1 MTYSSTDNNQNQTGT
16 NPYQIVVRLNYAAL
30 EQNYQPHHIEEFK
43 ASALDPELVLLN
55 ITNLEGDLAVSALL
69 WGLEPTNRTNTGI
82 ARERF
87 TRPLQ
92 HIRQGGLAFYGVDPL
107 TGERTECLS
116 FKPDRP
122 LSPDRKYENPRQI
135 SPQAIY
141 PAVTYRIWQ
150 MVSDRFNIPLP
161 SDITLNNPASFA
173 AGFWLWAIANNL
185 PLIITEGLKKAL
197 SAISQGFPAVALTGL
212 WNWTDSIKDENGKTK
227 QHRLIDT
234 LTAIATPERVI
245 HIALDRDK
253 KAATNRAVIQSRSA
267 LAKCL
272 IDRQCSPFSIP
283 WDADY
288 KGLDDLIAECGVEAL
303 ELAITNSET
312 LTGEPPN
319 FKQKPSPNS
328 IAEKIAKELVG
339 KVLYDVSGKMWRV
352 YTAGVWEEKTLEE
365 IERYFYERVCLDVPD
380 NIPSYIDNVIR
391 VAKWKLL
398 IPKWEEVSG
407 VEYIPFKNGVWDVL
421 NHKLLPH
428 SPDFLLTWK
437 LPRDY
442 PSVFGLEYRSIDN
455 FLNQVTKS
463 NQQLKNILIAAANAV
478 LLGRCDL
485 QKAIYLV
492 GNGGNGKGSFLRLLE
507 MLVGDMNTHSTTLH
521 DLCDNQFEIA
531 NIYKKRLIICPD
543 EDKRFGG
550 LSRFKSITGGDS
562 IRGEKKGKDA
572 FKFRYEGMVA
582 IASNDPI
589 FLGDSSY
596 GLSRRLITI
605 PFKYQVLDDER
616 RNLEAEFTADLPAF
630 TSYLLSLDRD
640 WVKSI
645 LMGSN
650 KVASVRETEWDM
662 TTRTDSI
669 AGFYDDSLIFDP
681 TAKTSTS
688 LMYKAYQDYCK
699 ESGLSAKSIHKFTPE
714 LIELCSIKLGLK
726 VEGHRSN
733 KGRSI
738 IGLRFRSESDAAWCA
753 FRVGEPDGRASAYA
767 GSDAL
772 KTEVSP
778 PSNPIAEQGVLFVS
792 FSKIDDRNE
801 SNETKVPDKNSAKIE
816 EIPTALEEKSRA
828 TDINVTASSETELC
842 CFSGS
847 YYEQHQ
853 VAPTPTDDEVLPKGT
868 KVQCERIDKE
878 GVVYASRRKEFNKP
892 NGTTEVVLQYYI
904 DFGSEDYRWLD
915 WDLVVEV

>member
-1 MTYSSTDNNQNQTGT
+1 MTYSSTDNNQNQTT
-16 NPYQIVVRLNYAAL
+16 TKPYQIVDRLNYAAL

-92 HIRQGGLAFYGVDPL
+92 HVRQGGLAFYGVDPL

-122 LSPDRKYENPRQI
+122 LSPDRKYENPRQV

-185 PLIITEGLKKAL
+185 PLIITEGVKKAL

-227 QHRLIDT
+227 QHRLIET
-234 LTAIATPERVI
+234 LTPVATPDRII

-272 IDRQCSPFSIP
+272 IDAQSHPYSIV
-283 WDADY
+283 WDAEH
-288 KGLDDLIAECGVEAL
+288 KGLDDLISNCGVEGL
-303 ELAITNSET
+303 ELAITQQER
-312 LTGEPPN
+312 LTGEVPN
-319 FKQKPSPNS
+319 FKKKPAPN
-328 IAEKIAKELVG
+328 ILAEKIAKELTG
-339 KVLYDVSGKMWRV
+339 KLLYDSQGKMWRF
-352 YTAGVWEEKTLEE
+352 YTEGVWEEKSWDEV
-365 IERYFYERVCLDVPD
+365 ERYFYERICLDVPELL
-380 NIPSYIDNVIR
+380 PSYVENVMRI
-391 VAKWKLL
+391 AKWKLL
-398 IPKWEEVSG
+398 QPKWEEVSG
-407 VEYIPFKNGVWDVL
+407 VNYIPFSNGVWDVAA
-421 NHKLLPH
+421 HKLLPH

-437 LPRDY
+437 LPREY

-455 FLNQVTKS
+455 FLNQVTKN

-605 PFKYQVLDDER
+605 PFKYQVPIDER
-616 RNLEAEFTADLPAF
+616 RDLEAEFTADLPAF

-650 KVASVRETEWDM
+650 RVAEVRETEWDM

-669 AGFYDDSLIFDP
+669 AGFYDDALIFDP

-738 IGLRFRSESDAAWCA
+738 LGLRFRSEGDAY
-753 FRVGEPDGRASAYA
+753 V

-772 KTEVSP
+772 KTEVSQP
-778 PSNPIAEQGVLFVS
+778 FNPIAEQGVLFVS
-792 FSKIDDRNE
+792 LSKIDDRNK
-801 SNETKVPDKNSAKIE
+801 SNETKVPDKNPAKIE
-816 EIPTALEEKSRA
+816 EIPTALEVKSGA
-828 TDINVTASSETELC
+828 TDTNVIASSETELC
-842 CFSGS
+842 CSSGS

-853 VAPTPTDDEVLPKGT
+853 VALPTPTDDEVLPKGT

-878 GVVYASRRKEFNKP
+878 GVVYASRRKEFKKP

-904 DFGSEDYRWLD
+904 DLGSEDYRWLD
-915 WDLVVEV
+915 WDLVVGV

>member
-1 MTYSSTDNNQNQTGT
+1 MTYTLNDNNKNQTAT
-16 NPYQIVVRLNYAAL
+16 NSYRIVDALNYASL
-30 EQNYQPHHIEEFK
+30 EQNYQLHQIEEFK

-55 ITNLEGDLAVSALL
+55 ITNLEGDRAVSALL
-69 WGLEPTNRTNTGI
+69 WGLNPQDRTNPGI

-92 HIRQGGLAFYGVDPL
+92 HVRQGGLAFYGVDPL
-107 TGERTECLS
+107 SGERTECLS

-122 LSPDRKYENPRQI
+122 LSPDRKYENPRQV
-135 SPQAIY
+135 SPQAVY

-161 SDITLNNPASFA
+161 SDITLNNPASEA
-173 AGFWLWAIANNL
+173 PGFWLWAIENNIPTL
-185 PLIITEGLKKAL
+185 ITEGVKKAL
-197 SAISQGFPAVALTGL
+197 SAMSQGFPAVAITGL
-212 WNWTDSIKDENGKTK
+212 WNWTYSIKDENGKTK

-234 LTAIATPERVI
+234 LQPIATPERVI

-272 IDRQCSPFSIP
+272 VDRQCSPFSIP

-288 KGLDDLIAECGVEAL
+288 KGLDDLIAACGVEAL
-303 ELAITNSET
+303 ELAIINREL

-365 IERYFYERVCLDVPD
+365 IERYFYERICLDVPD

-407 VEYIPFKNGVWDVL
+407 VEYIPFKNGVWDVN
-421 NHKLLPH
+421 NHQLLPH

-455 FLNQVTKS
+455 FLNEVTKN

-605 PFKYQVLDDER
+605 PFKYQVPIHER
-616 RNLEAEFTADLPAF
+616 RDLEAEFTADLPAF

-650 KVASVRETEWDM
+650 KVAEVRETEWDM

-669 AGFYDDSLIFDP
+669 AGFYDDALIFDP

-714 LIELCSIKLGLK
+714 LIELCGIKLGLAVK
-726 VEGHRSN
+726 GHRSN

-738 IGLRFRSESDAAWCA
+738 MGLRFRTEGD
-753 FRVGEPDGRASAYA
+753 VYV
-767 GSDAL
+767 GSDGL
-772 KTEVSP
+772 KNDVSQPLNSVLEPEVMVVSVVDTYNQNRIDKEEEKQMNVFEVPQMMKELKAEEEASGISSTNSSSTELESFIP
-778 PSNPIAEQGVLFVS
+778 PVTKQHPIAQPS
-792 FSKIDDRNE
+792 PND
-801 SNETKVPDKNSAKIE
+801 A
-816 EIPTALEEKSRA
+816 EI
-828 TDINVTASSETELC
+828 
-842 CFSGS
+842 
-847 YYEQHQ
+847 
-853 VAPTPTDDEVLPKGT
+853 LPKGT
-868 KVQCERIDKE
+868 KVHCERIEQD
-878 GVVYASRRKEFNKP
+878 GVVYSSRRKEFKKP
-892 NGTTEVVLQYYI
+892 NGTTEVVLQYYV
-904 DFGSEDYRWLD
+904 DLGGEVYKWCD
-915 WDLVVEV
+915 WDLVVAIGGLGGDRCGGE

>member
-1 MTYSSTDNNQNQTGT
+1 MTDSSTDNNQNQTGA
-16 NPYQIVVRLNYAAL
+16 NFYRIVDRISYADL
-30 EQNYQPHHIEEFK
+30 EQNYQPHQIEEFK

-55 ITNLEGDLAVSALL
+55 IANLEGDLAVSALL
-69 WGLEPTNRTNTGI
+69 WGLSHTDRTNTGV

-92 HIRQGGLAFYGVDPL
+92 HVRQGGLAFYGVNPL

-122 LSPDRKYENPRQI
+122 LSPDRKYENPRQV
-135 SPQAIY
+135 SPIAIY

-161 SDITLNNPASFA
+161 VDITLNNPASLA
-173 AGFWLWAIANNL
+173 AGFWLWAIEHNL
-185 PLIITEGLKKAL
+185 PTIITEGVKKAL

-227 QHRLIDT
+227 QHRLIET
-234 LTAIATPERVI
+234 LIPIATPERVI

-272 IDRQCSPFSIP
+272 IDAQCHPYSVV
-283 WDADY
+283 WDAEH
-288 KGLDDLIAECGVEAL
+288 KGLDDLIASCGVSAL
-303 ELAITNSET
+303 ELAIEQKER
-312 LTGEPPN
+312 LTGEVPN
-319 FKQKPSPNS
+319 FKKKPAPN
-328 IAEKIAKELVG
+328 ILAEKIAKELTG
-339 KVLYDVSGKMWRV
+339 KLLYDSQGKMWRF
-352 YTAGVWEEKTLEE
+352 YTYGVWEEKSWDE
-365 IERYFYERVCLDVPD
+365 IERYFYERICLDVPELL
-380 NIPSYIDNVIR
+380 PSYVENVMRI
-391 VAKWKLL
+391 AKWKLL
-398 IPKWEEVSG
+398 QPKWEEVSG
-407 VEYIPFKNGVWDVL
+407 VNYIPFANGVWDVA

-437 LPRDY
+437 LPREY
-442 PSVFGLEYRSIDN
+442 PSVFGLEYRSIDR
-455 FLNQVTKS
+455 FLNQVTKN

-605 PFKYQVLDDER
+605 PFKYQVPIDER
-616 RNLEAEFTADLPAF
+616 RDLEAEFTADLPAF

-645 LMGSN
+645 LMGSDR
-650 KVASVRETEWDM
+650 VTEVRETEWDL

-669 AGFYDDSLIFDP
+669 AGFYDDALIFDVG
-681 TAKTSTS
+681 AKTSTS

-714 LIELCSIKLGLK
+714 LIELCGIKLGLA
-726 VEGHRSN
+726 VSGHRSN

-738 IGLRFRSESDAAWCA
+738 IGLRFRSESDGY
-753 FRVGEPDGRASAYA
+753 V
-767 GSDAL
+767 GSDASVL
-772 KTEVSP
+772 EPVTV
-778 PSNPIAEQGVLFVS
+778 SNPVPVSEVTVMTLTLSSSQNRIDKDKEKQMDVFEVPQMMEELKAESKASGTNSTNSSSTELESFTPPVTKQHSIAQPS
-792 FSKIDDRNE
+792 PND
-801 SNETKVPDKNSAKIE
+801 E
-816 EIPTALEEKSRA
+816 EI
-828 TDINVTASSETELC
+828 
-842 CFSGS
+842 
-847 YYEQHQ
+847 
-853 VAPTPTDDEVLPKGT
+853 LPKGT
-868 KVQCERIDKE
+868 KVHCERIEKD
-878 GVVYASRRKEFNKP
+878 GVVYSSRRKEFKKP
-892 NGTTEVVLQYYI
+892 NGTTEVVLQYYV
-904 DFGSEDYRWLD
+904 DLGEEVYKWFD
-915 WDLVVEV
+915 WDLVNAI

>member
-1 MTYSSTDNNQNQTGT
+1 MTYSSTDNNQNQAAT
-16 NPYQIVVRLNYAAL
+16 NSYRIVDRLNYAAL
-30 EQNYQPHHIEEFK
+30 EQNYQPHQIEEFK
-43 ASALDPELVLLN
+43 ASALDPELILLN
-55 ITNLEGDLAVSALL
+55 IVNLEGDLAVSALL
-69 WGLEPTNRTNTGI
+69 WGLSQTDRTNTGV

-87 TRPLQ
+87 TRPLN

-122 LSPDRKYENPRQI
+122 ISPDRKYENPRQV

-161 SDITLNNPASFA
+161 SDITLNNPSAFA

-227 QHRLIDT
+227 QHRLIES
-234 LTAIATPERVI
+234 LIPIATPERII

-253 KAATNRAVIQSRSA
+253 KAATNKAVIQSRSA

-272 IDRQCSPFSIP
+272 IECKCSPFSLP

-303 ELAITNSET
+303 ELAIDNHEQ
-312 LTGEPPN
+312 LTGETPN
-319 FKQKPSPNS
+319 FKKKPAPN
-328 IAEKIAKELVG
+328 ILAEKIAKELTG
-339 KVLYDVSGKMWRV
+339 KLLYDSQGKMWRF
-352 YTAGVWEEKTLEE
+352 YTSGVWEEKSWDE
-365 IERYFYERVCLDVPD
+365 IERYFYERICLDVPELL
-380 NIPSYIDNVIR
+380 PSYVENVMRI
-391 VAKWKLL
+391 AKWKLL
-398 IPKWEEVSG
+398 QPKWEEVSG
-407 VEYIPFKNGVWDVL
+407 VNYIPFANGVWDVA

-442 PSVFGLEYRSIDN
+442 PSVFGLEYRNIDN
-455 FLNQVTKS
+455 FLNQVTKGS
-463 NQQLKNILIAAANAV
+463 KQLKNILIAAANAV

-605 PFKYQVLDDER
+605 PFKYQVPIHER
-616 RNLEAEFTADLPAF
+616 RDLEAEFTADLPAF

-640 WVKSI
+640 WVKST
-645 LMGSN
+645 LLGSGG
-650 KVASVRETEWDM
+650 VAEVAQTEWDL
-662 TTRTDSI
+662 TVRTDSI
-669 AGFYDDSLIFDP
+669 AAFYDERLIFDS
-681 TAKTSTS
+681 TVKTSSST
-688 LMYKAYQDYCK
+688 LYGAYQEYCK
-699 ESGLSAKSIHKFTPE
+699 ASGLSAKSIRNFTPE
-714 LIELCSIKLGLK
+714 LLQLCNIKLGLGVEHTRAAAGIFLKGLRLRTDADFSVGCAGGVRSGLDPAQALSLVSEPVVYSLYDKAFNAEEKEEQPETVEPLDTDLDDERSEEEEIAFNPTDPTQPILTADLEGVYDESLTLHTLHTLHNPTLKIGDK
-726 VEGHRSN
+726 VEY
-733 KGRSI
+733 
-738 IGLRFRSESDAAWCA
+738 IGTDESL
-753 FRVGEPDGRASAYA
+753 VKQYA
-767 GSDAL
+767 GVLTVHSLHHDSCSCM
-772 KTEVSP
+772 KP
-778 PSNPIAEQGVLFVS
+778 GGQGLTSWIEFV
-792 FSKIDDRNE
+792 
-801 SNETKVPDKNSAKIE
+801 
-816 EIPTALEEKSRA
+816 
-828 TDINVTASSETELC
+828 EL
-842 CFSGS
+842 
-847 YYEQHQ
+847 
-853 VAPTPTDDEVLPKGT
+853 
-868 KVQCERIDKE
+868 R
-878 GVVYASRRKEFNKP
+878 
-892 NGTTEVVLQYYI
+892 
-904 DFGSEDYRWLD
+904 
-915 WDLVVEV
+915 LVGG

>member
-16 NPYQIVVRLNYAAL
+16 NPYQIVDRLNYAAL
-30 EQNYQPHHIEEFK
+30 EQNYQPHHLEEFK
-43 ASALDPELVLLN
+43 ASALDPELILLN

-69 WGLEPTNRTNTGI
+69 WGLELTDRTNTGV

-92 HIRQGGLAFYGVDPL
+92 HIRQGGLAFHGVDPL

-122 LSPDRKYENPRQI
+122 ISSDRKYENPRQVF
-135 SPQAIY
+135 PQAVY
-141 PAVTYRIWQ
+141 PAVTYRVWQ

-161 SDITLNNPASFA
+161 SDITLNNPASEA
-173 AGFWLWAIANNL
+173 PGFWLWAIAHNIPTL
-185 PLIITEGLKKAL
+185 ITEGVKKAL
-197 SAISQGFPAVALTGL
+197 SAMSQGFPAIGITGL
-212 WNWTDSIKDENGKTK
+212 WNWTDSLKDENGKTK
-227 QHRLIDT
+227 QHRLIET
-234 LTAIATPERVI
+234 LLPIATPNRI
-245 HIALDRDK
+245 LNIALDRDK
-253 KAATNRAVIQSRSA
+253 KAAANKAVIQSRSA
-267 LAKCL
+267 LANCL
-272 IDRQCSPFSIP
+272 IERQCHPYSVV
-283 WDADY
+283 WDAEY
-288 KGLDDLIAECGVEAL
+288 KGLDDLLAECGVEAL
-303 ELAITNSET
+303 ELAISNREL
-312 LTGEPPN
+312 LTGEAPN
-319 FKQKPSPNS
+319 FRKKPAPN
-328 IAEKIAKELVG
+328 ILAEKIAKELTG
-339 KVLYDVSGKMWRV
+339 KLLYDSSVKMWRA
-352 YTAGVWEEKTLEE
+352 YTDGVWEEKSWDE
-365 IERYFYERVCLDVPD
+365 IELFFYERICLDVPELL
-380 NIPSYIDNVIR
+380 PSYVENVMRI
-391 VAKWKLL
+391 AKWKLL
-398 IPKWEEVSG
+398 KPKWGEVSG
-407 VEYIPFKNGVWDVL
+407 WAYIPFNNGVWDVH
-421 NHKLLPH
+421 NRKLLPH
-428 SPDFLLTWK
+428 SPHFLLTWK

-442 PSVFGLEYRSIDN
+442 PSVFGLEYRSIDT
-455 FLNQVTKS
+455 FLNQVTKN
-463 NQQLKNILIAAANAV
+463 NQALKNILIACANAV

-605 PFKYQVLDDER
+605 PFKYQVPIDER
-616 RNLEAEFTADLPAF
+616 RDLEAEFTADLPAF

-669 AGFYDDSLIFDP
+669 AGFYDDSLIFDA

-726 VEGHRSN
+726 VEGHRSS

-738 IGLRFRSESDAAWCA
+738 VGLRFRSESDAY
-753 FRVGEPDGRASAYA
+753 V

-772 KTEVSP
+772 KPEVSQ
-778 PSNPIAEQGVLFVS
+778 PSYPVSTQGVSVMLLSNLDSQSLSNKEGVS
-792 FSKIDDRNE
+792 ENHSSE
-801 SNETKVPDKNSAKIE
+801 IE
-816 EIPTALEEKSRA
+816 EIPTTLEVESGV
-828 TDINVTASSETELC
+828 TDTNTISSSETELC
-842 CFSGS
+842 CSS
-847 YYEQHQ
+847 ESVVKQHQ
-853 VAPTPTDDEVLPKGT
+853 VALATPTDDEILPKGT
-868 KVQCERIDKE
+868 KVWCERIDKE
-878 GVVYASRRKEFNKP
+878 GAIYASRVQEYKKP

-904 DFGSEDYRWLD
+904 ELGNEEYRWLD
-915 WDLVVEV
+915 WDLVVGV

>member
-1 MTYSSTDNNQNQTGT
+1 MTYSSTNNNQNQTGT
-16 NPYQIVVRLNYAAL
+16 KPYQIVDRLNYAAL
-30 EQNYQPHHIEEFK
+30 EQNYQPHHLEEFK
-43 ASALDPELVLLN
+43 ASALDPELILLN

-69 WGLEPTNRTNTGI
+69 WGLELTDRTNTGV
-82 ARERF
+82 AREKF

-92 HIRQGGLAFYGVDPL
+92 HIRQGGLAFYGVDPR

-122 LSPDRKYENPRQI
+122 LSSDRKYENPRQV

-185 PLIITEGLKKAL
+185 PLIITEGVKKAL
-197 SAISQGFPAVALTGL
+197 SAISQGFPAIALTGL

-227 QHRLIDT
+227 QHRLIET
-234 LTAIATPERVI
+234 LTPIATPDRII

-267 LAKCL
+267 LAQCL
-272 IDRQCSPFSIP
+272 IDCKSQPYSVV

-303 ELAITNSET
+303 ELAIDNRER
-312 LTGEPPN
+312 LTGEAPN
-319 FKQKPSPNS
+319 FKKKPAPN
-328 IAEKIAKELVG
+328 ILAEKIAKELTG
-339 KVLYDVSGKMWRV
+339 KLLYDSQGKMWRA
-352 YTAGVWEEKTLEE
+352 YTEGVWEEKSWDE
-365 IERYFYERVCLDVPD
+365 IELYFYERICLDVPELL
-380 NIPSYIDNVIR
+380 PSYVENVMRI
-391 VAKWKLL
+391 AKWKLL
-398 IPKWEEVSG
+398 KPKWGEVSG
-407 VEYIPFKNGVWDVL
+407 WAYIPFNNGVWDVH

-428 SPDFLLTWK
+428 SPNFLLTWK

-442 PSVFGLEYRSIDN
+442 PSVLGLEYRSIDT
-455 FLNQVTKS
+455 FLNQVTKK
-463 NQQLKNILIAAANAV
+463 NQQLKNILIASANAV

-605 PFKYQVLDDER
+605 PFKYQVPIHER
-616 RNLEAEFTADLPAF
+616 RDLEAEFTEDLPAF

-640 WVKSI
+640 WVKST
-645 LMGSN
+645 LLGSGG
-650 KVASVRETEWDM
+650 VAEVAQTEWDL
-662 TTRTDSI
+662 TVRTDSI
-669 AGFYDDSLIFDP
+669 AAFYDERLIFDS
-681 TAKTSTS
+681 TVKTSS
-688 LMYKAYQDYCK
+688 SMLYSAYQDYCK
-699 ESGLSAKSIHKFTPE
+699 ASGLSAKSIRNFTPE
-714 LIELCSIKLGLK
+714 LLQLCNIKLGLGVEHARAAAGIFLKGLRLRTDADFSVGCAGCVGLGLDPTQALNLVSEPVVYGVHDKVTNDEEKEEEQEAVEPLDTDLEDERSEEQEIALNPTHSTQPILKADLEGVHDDSQTLHNLHPLHDSTWKIGDK
-726 VEGHRSN
+726 VEY
-733 KGRSI
+733 
-738 IGLRFRSESDAAWCA
+738 IGTDESL
-753 FRVGEPDGRASAYA
+753 VKQYA
-767 GSDAL
+767 G
-772 KTEVSP
+772 
-778 PSNPIAEQGVLFVS
+778 VLTVHS
-792 FSKIDDRNE
+792 
-801 SNETKVPDKNSAKIE
+801 
-816 EIPTALEEKSRA
+816 
-828 TDINVTASSETELC
+828 
-842 CFSGS
+842 
-847 YYEQHQ
+847 
-853 VAPTPTDDEVLPKGT
+853 
-868 KVQCERIDKE
+868 
-878 GVVYASRRKEFNKP
+878 
-892 NGTTEVVLQYYI
+892 LQYDSCSCLKPGGQGLTSWI
-904 DFGSEDYRWLD
+904 EFAELRAVGG
-915 WDLVVEV
+915 

>member
-1 MTYSSTDNNQNQTGT
+1 MTYSSTDNNQNQTT
-16 NPYQIVVRLNYAAL
+16 TKPYQIVDRLNYAAL

-92 HIRQGGLAFYGVDPL
+92 HVRQGGLAFYGVDPL

-122 LSPDRKYENPRQI
+122 LSPDRKYENPRQV

-150 MVSDRFNIPLP
+150 MVSDRFNIALS
-161 SDITLNNPASFA
+161 SDITLNNPASLA
-173 AGFWLWAIANNL
+173 AGFWLWAIEHNL
-185 PLIITEGLKKAL
+185 PLIITEGVKKAL
-197 SAISQGFPAVALTGL
+197 SAISQGFPAIALTGL

-253 KAATNRAVIQSRSA
+253 KAATNKAVIQSRSA

-272 IDRQCSPFSIP
+272 IDSGCHPYSVV
-283 WDADY
+283 WDAEH

-303 ELAITNSET
+303 ELAIDNRER
-312 LTGEPPN
+312 LTGEAPN
-319 FKQKPSPNS
+319 FKKKPAPN
-328 IAEKIAKELVG
+328 ILAEKIAKELTG
-339 KVLYDVSGKMWRV
+339 KLLYDSQGKMWRF
-352 YTAGVWEEKTLEE
+352 YSEGVWEEKSWDE
-365 IERYFYERVCLDVPD
+365 IERYFYERICLDVPELL
-380 NIPSYIDNVIR
+380 PSYVENVMRI
-391 VAKWKLL
+391 AKWKLL
-398 IPKWEEVSG
+398 QPKWEEVSG
-407 VEYIPFKNGVWDVL
+407 VNYIPFSNGVWDVK

-455 FLNQVTKS
+455 FLNQVTKGGK
-463 NQQLKNILIAAANAV
+463 QLKNILIAAANAV

-521 DLCDNQFEIA
+521 DLCDNQFEVA

-589 FLGDSSY
+589 LG
-596 GLSRRLITI
+596 G
-605 PFKYQVLDDER
+605 
-616 RNLEAEFTADLPAF
+616 
-630 TSYLLSLDRD
+630 
-640 WVKSI
+640 
-645 LMGSN
+645 
-650 KVASVRETEWDM
+650 
-662 TTRTDSI
+662 
-669 AGFYDDSLIFDP
+669 
-681 TAKTSTS
+681 
-688 LMYKAYQDYCK
+688 
-699 ESGLSAKSIHKFTPE
+699 
-714 LIELCSIKLGLK
+714 
-726 VEGHRSN
+726 
-733 KGRSI
+733 
-738 IGLRFRSESDAAWCA
+738 
-753 FRVGEPDGRASAYA
+753 
-767 GSDAL
+767 
-772 KTEVSP
+772 
-778 PSNPIAEQGVLFVS
+778 
-792 FSKIDDRNE
+792 
-801 SNETKVPDKNSAKIE
+801 
-816 EIPTALEEKSRA
+816 
-828 TDINVTASSETELC
+828 
-842 CFSGS
+842 
-847 YYEQHQ
+847 
-853 VAPTPTDDEVLPKGT
+853 
-868 KVQCERIDKE
+868 
-878 GVVYASRRKEFNKP
+878 
-892 NGTTEVVLQYYI
+892 
-904 DFGSEDYRWLD
+904 
-915 WDLVVEV
+915 

>member
-1 MTYSSTDNNQNQTGT
+1 MTYISNDNNKNQTAT
-16 NPYQIVVRLNYAAL
+16 NSYRIVDALSYASL
-30 EQNYQPHHIEEFK
+30 EQNYQPHQIEEFK

-55 ITNLEGDLAVSALL
+55 VVNLEGDLAVSSLL
-69 WGLEPTNRTNTGI
+69 WGLSPQDRTNPGI
-82 ARERF
+82 AREKF

-92 HIRQGGLAFYGVDPL
+92 HVRQGGLAFYGVDPL

-122 LSPDRKYENPRQI
+122 IAPERKYENPRQV
-135 SPQAIY
+135 SPQAVY

-161 SDITLNNPASFA
+161 SDITLNNPASEA
-173 AGFWLWAIANNL
+173 PGFWLWAIAHNIPTL
-185 PLIITEGLKKAL
+185 ITEGVKKAL
-197 SAISQGFPAVALTGL
+197 SAMSQGFPALAITGL
-212 WNWTDSIKDENGKTK
+212 WNWTDSIKDENGKTR
-227 QHRLIDT
+227 QHCLIDT
-234 LTAIATPERVI
+234 LQPIATPERVI

-272 IDRQCSPFSIP
+272 LERQCSPFSIP

-303 ELAITNSET
+303 ELAITNCEP

-328 IAEKIAKELVG
+328 IAEKIAKELVD

-455 FLNQVTKS
+455 FLNQVTKN
-463 NQQLKNILIAAANAV
+463 NQALKHILIACANAV

-605 PFKYQVLDDER
+605 PFKYQVPIDER
-616 RNLEAEFTADLPAF
+616 RDLEAEFTADLPAF

-669 AGFYDDSLIFDP
+669 AGFYDDSLIFDA

-726 VEGHRSN
+726 VEGHRSS

-738 IGLRFRSESDAAWCA
+738 VGLRFRSEGDAY
-753 FRVGEPDGRASAYA
+753 V

-772 KTEVSP
+772 KPEVSQ
-778 PSNPIAEQGVLFVS
+778 PSNPVPEQGMLVVQLLTTDS
-792 FSKIDDRNE
+792 QSLNSKE
-801 SNETKVPDKNSAKIE
+801 KTIE
-816 EIPTALEEKSRA
+816 EIPTTLEVESGV
-828 TDINVTASSETELC
+828 TDTNVISSSETELC
-842 CFSGS
+842 CSSGGVVK
-847 YYEQHQ
+847 QHQ
-853 VAPTPTDDEVLPKGT
+853 GALATPTDDEILPKGT
-868 KVQCERIDKE
+868 KVWCERIDKE
-878 GVVYASRRKEFNKP
+878 GAIYASRRKRYDKP

-904 DFGSEDYRWLD
+904 ELGNEEYRWLD
-915 WDLVVEV
+915 WDLVLVM

>member
-1 MTYSSTDNNQNQTGT
+1 MTYSSADNNQNQTGT
-16 NPYQIVVRLNYAAL
+16 KPYQIVDRLNYAAL
-30 EQNYQPHHIEEFK
+30 EQNYQSHHIEEFK
-43 ASALDPELVLLN
+43 ASALDPELILLN

-69 WGLEPTNRTNTGI
+69 WGLSHTDRTNTGV

-92 HIRQGGLAFYGVDPL
+92 HVRQGGLAFYGVDPL

-122 LSPDRKYENPRQI
+122 ISSDRKYENPRQV

-173 AGFWLWAIANNL
+173 AGFWLWAIANNI
-185 PLIITEGLKKAL
+185 PLIITEGVKKAL
-197 SAISQGFPAVALTGL
+197 SAISQGFPAIALTGL

-227 QHRLIDT
+227 QHRLIET
-234 LTAIATPERVI
+234 LTPIATPDRIV

-267 LAKCL
+267 LAQCL
-272 IDRQCSPFSIP
+272 IDCQAQPYSIV

-288 KGLDDLIAECGVEAL
+288 KGLDDLIAECGIEAL
-303 ELAITNSET
+303 ELAIDNRER
-312 LTGEPPN
+312 LTGEAPN
-319 FKQKPSPNS
+319 FKKKPAPN
-328 IAEKIAKELVG
+328 ILAEKIAKELTG
-339 KVLYDVSGKMWRV
+339 KLLYDSQGKMWRA
-352 YTAGVWEEKTLEE
+352 YTEGVWEEKSWDE
-365 IERYFYERVCLDVPD
+365 IELYFYERICLDVPELL
-380 NIPSYIDNVIR
+380 PSYVENVMRI
-391 VAKWKLL
+391 AKWKLL
-398 IPKWEEVSG
+398 KPKWGEVSG
-407 VEYIPFKNGVWDVL
+407 WAYIPFNNGVWDVHS
-421 NHKLLPH
+421 HKLLPH
-428 SPDFLLTWK
+428 SPNFLLTWK

-442 PSVFGLEYRSIDN
+442 PSVLGLEYRSIDT
-455 FLNQVTKS
+455 FLNQVTKK
-463 NQQLKNILIAAANAV
+463 NQQLKNILIACANAV

-605 PFKYQVLDDER
+605 PFKYQVPIDER
-616 RNLEAEFTADLPAF
+616 RDLEAEFTADLPAF

-650 KVASVRETEWDM
+650 KVAEVRETEWDM

-669 AGFYDDSLIFDP
+669 AGFYDDALIFDP

-714 LIELCSIKLGLK
+714 LIELCGIKLGLAVK
-726 VEGHRSN
+726 GHRSN

-738 IGLRFRSESDAAWCA
+738 MGLRFRTEGD
-753 FRVGEPDGRASAYA
+753 VYV
-767 GSDAL
+767 GSDGL
-772 KTEVSP
+772 KNDPSQPSTSVLEPEVMVMSVVDTHSQNQISKEEEKQMDVFEVPQMMEELKAEEKASRTNSTNSSSTELESFIPPVTKHHPIAQPSP
-778 PSNPIAEQGVLFVS
+778 P
-792 FSKIDDRNE
+792 D
-801 SNETKVPDKNSAKIE
+801 E
-816 EIPTALEEKSRA
+816 EI
-828 TDINVTASSETELC
+828 
-842 CFSGS
+842 
-847 YYEQHQ
+847 
-853 VAPTPTDDEVLPKGT
+853 LPKGT
-868 KVQCERIDKE
+868 KIHCERIEQD
-878 GVVYASRRKEFNKP
+878 GVVYSSRRKEFKKP
-892 NGTTEVVLQYYI
+892 NGTTEVVLQYYV
-904 DFGSEDYRWLD
+904 DLGGEVYKWFD
-915 WDLVVEV
+915 WDLVIELINN